1 MRNATY
7 HTVEHLA
14 RSVNDRNQTDLLI
27 LDFSKAFDKV
37 AHKRPLLKLQ
47 YYGICGLVLAW
58 IKAWLIG
65 RTQQVAFEGEISE
78 KS

>member
-7 HTVEHLA
+7 KYRRASIPA

-37 AHKRPLLKLQ
+37 AHKRLLLKLE
-47 YYGICGLVLAW
+47 YYGIRGLVLAW

-65 RTQQVAFEGEISE
+65 RTDGP
-78 KS
+78 